1 MVQGGD
7 AQRSAAPTAYPRA
20 HWTDNKTRSSCP
32 RPSHWLRKIAHRPR
46 LCLRAKTI
54 PHQWHIEARSPSP
67 TLGNVAFRHNARPL
81 RQQDASHE
89 GHRICSHPT
98 LLPPPP
104 CCLKSVHELP
114 TTHNVNATSY
124 TLTSPC
130 AHWSRKGACNHIS
143 TWLPVFVHTPA
154 APHHHHVQHSS
165 LIPGRAAVSGEIS
178 GGLIWV

>member
-1 MVQGGD
+1 MCRHLWSGVGPVASVWVANHNGHRPD
-7 AQRSAAPTAYPRA
+7 DGTRRERERERDRDDGTRRESQRSAAPTAYPRA

-32 RPSHWLRKIAHRPR
+32 RPSHWLRKIAHCAR

-67 TLGNVAFRHNARPL
+67 ALGNVAFRHNARPL

-143 TWLPVFVHTPA
+143 T
-154 APHHHHVQHSS
+154 
-165 LIPGRAAVSGEIS
+165 
-178 GGLIWV
+178 